1 MKVHTILWLF
11 FGVFYRFSFL
21 CDCGDQNSC
30 KYTFLFQVWTTK
42 LCLFSCVFDDWKC
55 SWNYMAHFWMS
66 FVSMCV
72 CVYVCVLCAW
82 VVCVCVICVECSLG
96 GLTWKFV
103 ISHCNENTKFEF
115 TSAFSAHNEW
125 ICLGVWQQTFPK
137 RGGKKAVNSKFLFSQ
152 QTTARKCTFLS

>member
-1 MKVHTILWLF
+1 MTFL
-11 FGVFYRFSFL
+11 RSFL
-21 CDCGDQNSC
+21 SFFISVWLWWPEQLQVHLSFSGVNHE
-30 KYTFLFQVWTTK
+30 TLFVFMCIWWLKVFVK
-42 LCLFSCVFDDWKC
+42 LHGTLLNVFR
-55 SWNYMAHFWMS
+55 
-66 FVSMCV
+66 
-72 CVYVCVLCAW
+72 VYVCLC
-82 VVCVCVICVECSLG
+82 VCMCFVCVSCVCVCVICVECSLG